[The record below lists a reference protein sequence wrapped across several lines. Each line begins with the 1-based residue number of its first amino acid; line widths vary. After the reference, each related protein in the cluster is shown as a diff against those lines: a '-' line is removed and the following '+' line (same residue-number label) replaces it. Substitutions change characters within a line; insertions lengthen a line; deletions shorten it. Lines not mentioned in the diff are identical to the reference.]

1 MARREGVTAGGARA
15 GNATI
20 TGTQAPARWLSTN
33 GESFPNVEPDET
45 FLPSGRLNGQQN
57 DFLRD
62 LLTRRKC
69 FLSKSFLQLMNRLRV
84 LRAERRLSQL
94 DTALSAGIGATRS
107 WKIENDYVQPTD
119 VEREALVRVFGVSLD
134 QIFPDGDIPA
144 A

>member
-1 MARREGVTAGGARA
+1 M
-15 GNATI
+15 
-20 TGTQAPARWLSTN
+20 
-33 GESFPNVEPDET
+33 
-45 FLPSGRLNGQQN
+45 
-57 DFLRD
+57 
-62 LLTRRKC
+62 
-69 FLSKSFLQLMNRLRV
+69 SKSFLQLMNRLRV